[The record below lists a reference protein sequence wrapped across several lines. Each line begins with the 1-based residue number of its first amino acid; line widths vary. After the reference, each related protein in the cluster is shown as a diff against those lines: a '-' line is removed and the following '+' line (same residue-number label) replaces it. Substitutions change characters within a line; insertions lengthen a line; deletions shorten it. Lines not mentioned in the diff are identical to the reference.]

1 MMNTRCSCPV
11 TAHNA
16 HPAVAIRGS
25 REAQMSRVTRTT
37 PASNVTGGTQVERL
51 ADFVVRARYDDL
63 SVRARHL
70 LKAHVLD
77 ALGCA
82 IGALD
87 ADPVVRLRRQVD
99 LFGGHPLTTFIG
111 GGRSAPDR
119 VALYNAALVRYLD
132 FNDAFLAP
140 GETCHPSDNVAPVL
154 AASEFAA
161 RSGKDFLAALA
172 VAYQVQCRLS
182 QAAPVRARGFD
193 HTTQGAY
200 AVAAGVANALD
211 LDAAQTA
218 QAIAISGTAN
228 NALRVTRTGQL
239 SHWKGLAYPFTAF
252 SATNAAFLAREG
264 ITGPREVF
272 EGNKGFIETISG
284 PFTIDWAHENLELVT
299 QTILKRY
306 NAEIHSQSALEGI
319 LQLRER
325 HHLRPEDIDWVRVEI
340 FDVAYHIIGGGEEG
354 DKRLVRTKEEA
365 DHSLPYLLAVALL
378 DGEVSPKQY
387 APKYIRRDDVQ
398 RLLRKVSVQPIGELS
413 RNFPKLMPCRI
424 EIALRDGRTVQIQRD
439 DYEGFHTH
447 PMSWEHVVEKFNRL
461 AAPHAERVVRDEI
474 VEAVANLETIS
485 VVELMQRLARVGDA
499 AIVDAT
505 SSGARSGSSVTSRSA
520 GGPRQDTV
528 SEATQAKSA
537 GRKRAANAATGQE
550 HSA

>member
-1 MMNTRCSCPV
+1 MPHV
-11 TAHNA
+11 THQ
-16 HPAVAIRGS
+16 V
-25 REAQMSRVTRTT
+25 QT
-37 PASNVTGGTQVERL
+37 PDAASGTQVERL
-51 ADFVVRARYDDL
+51 ADFVVRSGYTDL
-63 SVRARHL
+63 SIRARHL

-87 ADPVVRLRRQVD
+87 AEPIARLLRQLD
-99 LFGGHPLTTFIG
+99 LFGGQPLATFIG
-111 GGRSAPDR
+111 RGRSAPDR

-161 RSGKDFLAALA
+161 ASGKDFLVALA

-182 QAAPVRARGFD
+182 QTAPVRARGFD

-200 AVAAGVANALD
+200 AVAAGIAKALD
-211 LDAAQTA
+211 LDAAHTA
-218 QAIAISGTAN
+218 NAIAISGTAN
-228 NALRVTRTGQL
+228 NALRVTRTGEL

-252 SATNAAFLAREG
+252 AATNAAFLAREG

-272 EGNKGFIETISG
+272 EGNKGFIEAIAG

-306 NAEIHSQSALEGI
+306 NAEIHAQSALEGV
-319 LQLRER
+319 LQLRAR
-325 HHLRPEDIDWVRVEI
+325 HHLRPADIDWVRVEI

-378 DGEVSPKQY
+378 DGEVMPAQY
-387 APKYIRRDDVQ
+387 TPERIHRDDVQ
-398 RLLRKVSVQPIGELS
+398 RLLRKVSVRPIPHLS
-413 RNFPKLMPCRI
+413 ERFPQLMPCHI
-424 EIALRDGRTVQIQRD
+424 EIALRDGRTVALQQD
-439 DYEGFHTH
+439 DYEGFVTH
-447 PMSWEHVVEKFNRL
+447 PMPWEHVVAKFNRL
-461 AAPHAERVVRDEI
+461 AAPHAERTLRDEI
-474 VEAVANLETIS
+474 VEAVANLEYIP
-485 VVELMQRLARVGDA
+485 VAELMQRLARVGGRVGTRTSAHHTA
-499 AIVDAT
+499 APAVPAMIPPET
-505 SSGARSGSSVTSRSA
+505 
-520 GGPRQDTV
+520 
-528 SEATQAKSA
+528 
-537 GRKRAANAATGQE
+537 KRAANHAKIAGRPREAAVQSGQE
-550 HSA
+550 HTS

>member
-1 MMNTRCSCPV
+1 MRPKATIGRAGPF
-11 TAHNA
+11 
-16 HPAVAIRGS
+16 VAARGS
-25 REAQMSRVTRTT
+25 REAHMPHLTHRHPVRA
-37 PASNVTGGTQVERL
+37 PIVAGGTQVERL

-63 SVRARHL
+63 SLRARHL

-87 ADPVVRLRRQVD
+87 AEPMDRLLRQID
-99 LFGGHPLTTFIG
+99 LFGGQPLATFIG
-111 GGRSAPDR
+111 HGRSAPDR

-154 AASEFAA
+154 AASEFAG
-161 RSGKDFLAALA
+161 RTGKDFLAALA

-200 AVAAGVANALD
+200 AVAAGVAKALD
-211 LDAAQTA
+211 LDVVQTA
-218 QAIAISGTAN
+218 HAIAISGTAN
-228 NALRVTRTGQL
+228 NALRVTRTGEL

-252 SATNAAFLAREG
+252 AATNAAFLAREG

-272 EGNKGFIETISG
+272 EGNKGFMEIIAG
-284 PFTIDWAHENLELVT
+284 PFAIDWAHENLELVT

-325 HHLRPEDIDWVRVEI
+325 HHLRPEDIDVVRVEI

-378 DGEVSPKQY
+378 DGEVMPAQY
-387 APKYIRRDDVQ
+387 APERIRRDDVQ
-398 RLLRKVSVQPIGELS
+398 RLLRKVSVRPIPHLS
-413 RNFPKLMPCRI
+413 ERFPQLMPCRI
-424 EIALRDGRTVQIQRD
+424 EIVLRDGRTITIQRD
-439 DYEGFHTH
+439 DYEGFLTH
-447 PMSWEHVVEKFNRL
+447 PMPWEHVVAKFNRL
-461 AAPHAERVVRDEI
+461 AAPHAERTVRDEI
-474 VEAVANLETIS
+474 VEAVANLEYIS
-485 VVELMQRLARVGDA
+485 VPELMQRLARVGGR
-499 AIVDAT
+499 VAT
-505 SSGARSGSSVTSRSA
+505 DGGARPAAATAA
-520 GGPRQDTV
+520 GMSPAETV
-528 SEATQAKSA
+528 REARYTKLA
-537 GRKRAANAATGQE
+537 GRTRTATAPTERE
-550 HSA
+550 HAS